1 MEARLRLKIFTLPGI
16 EIGTAASAKQRL
28 THRVTEASA
37 NRRDNPNLQWVNCGH
52 FLHNLI
58 LEYTRAI
65 FRWMTFDYSPFSNGL
80 SVTSGQQEDSNDRLR
95 A

>member
-1 MEARLRLKIFTLPGI
+1 MKGYGSRLRLKIFTLSGMEI
-16 EIGTAASAKQRL
+16 ETAASAKQRL
-28 THRVTEASA
+28 THRVTEASF

-65 FRWMTFDYSPFSNGL
+65 FRWMTFDYSPFSNGI
-80 SVTSGQQEDSNDRLR
+80 SGISGQ
-95 A
+95 